1 MPERHLSHQKYHFAH
16 IFPLIAS
23 FGLASQSAVKD
34 PLPHFGHTSG
44 EYGSNDTL
52 DCCDFH
58 SAECVTLKIM
68 TRFHSR
74 PQTPDNGFSRN
85 VEVRLASKSWFTA

>member
-1 MPERHLSHQKYHFAH
+1 MLSRRREGYRVFPSGFSDFPEDNECRKGICCTRNIIRH

-44 EYGSNDTL
+44 EYG
-52 DCCDFH
+52 
-58 SAECVTLKIM
+58 VK
-68 TRFHSR
+68 
-74 PQTPDNGFSRN
+74 
-85 VEVRLASKSWFTA
+85 